1 MAAGGVGRKDV
12 NSSDGG
18 HRLEKASSR
27 RKQGK
32 SEEGKL
38 FIMTG

>member
-1 MAAGGVGRKDV
+1 MSGGGVGRKEG

-18 HRLEKASSR
+18 LEKAGFR
-27 RKQGK
+27 TKQGK